1 MAAMRH
7 NRTRRR
13 GRSRFGFLLKVLCVL
28 TLLVALTVGA
38 TVFFRVEQVV
48 VSGNSR
54 YTQEDV
60 VAATGIQLGDNL
72 YRMNKYQINQ
82 EVRQA
87 LPYVNELNIVRKL
100 PNTVLITVTEWDAVA
115 QILPTAETVT
125 ELDKETGEEIP
136 VETAGEAW
144 LISVGGKL
152 LEKAPADSAAIEVSG
167 LTALIPRAGTPL
179 AVSQEEQ
186 PKLDGLLNLLS
197 ALESGSLLDRVTWV
211 RVEGTHIV
219 MDYAGRFEAKLP
231 LNGDFAYHLSVVE
244 TVIPQIDDKHGPQST
259 GSMDLTQK
267 DYQLVYSPD

>member
-28 TLLVALTVGA
+28 TVLVALTVGA

-72 YRMNKYQINQ
+72 YRMNKFQINQ

-100 PNTVLITVTEWDAVA
+100 PNTILITVTEWDAVA
-115 QILPTAETVT
+115 QILPTAEVIT
-125 ELDKETGEEIP
+125 EVDEETGEEIS

-152 LEKAPADSAAIEVSG
+152 LEKAPADSRAIEVSG

-186 PKLDGLLNLLS
+186 PKLDGLLGLLS
-197 ALESGSLLDRVTWV
+197 ALESGSLMDRVTWV

-231 LNGDFAYHLSVVE
+231 LNGDFPYHLSVVE

>member
-13 GRSRFGFLLKVLCVL
+13 GRGRFGFLLKVLCVL
-28 TLLVALTVGA
+28 TLLVALVVGA

-60 VAATGIQLGDNL
+60 VAATGIQMGDNL
-72 YRMNKYQINQ
+72 YHMNKFQINQ
-82 EVRQA
+82 EVRRA

-100 PNTVLITVTEWDAVA
+100 PNTILITVTEWDAVA
-115 QILPTAETVT
+115 QILPTGQSLTQTDE
-125 ELDKETGEEIP
+125 ETGEEIP
-136 VETAGEAW
+136 LETADEAW

-152 LEKAPADSAAIEVSG
+152 LEQAPADSTAIRVSG

-179 AVSQEEQ
+179 AVSLEEQ
-186 PKLDGLLNLLS
+186 PKLDGLLALLS
-197 ALESGSLLDRVTWV
+197 ALDSASLMDRVTWI
-211 RVEGTHIV
+211 RVENTRIV
-219 MDYAGRFEAKLP
+219 LDYSGRFEAKMP

-244 TVIPQIDDKHGPQST
+244 TVIPQIDAKHGAQST

-267 DYQLVYSPD
+267 DYQLVYSAD

>member
-28 TLLVALTVGA
+28 TVLVALTVGA

-72 YRMNKYQINQ
+72 YRMNKFQINQ

-100 PNTVLITVTEWDAVA
+100 PNTILITVTEWDAVA
-115 QILPTAETVT
+115 QILPTAEVIT
-125 ELDKETGEEIP
+125 EVDEETGEEIS

-144 LISVGGKL
+144 LISVGG
-152 LEKAPADSAAIEVSG
+152 
-167 LTALIPRAGTPL
+167 
-179 AVSQEEQ
+179 
-186 PKLDGLLNLLS
+186 
-197 ALESGSLLDRVTWV
+197 
-211 RVEGTHIV
+211 
-219 MDYAGRFEAKLP
+219 
-231 LNGDFAYHLSVVE
+231 
-244 TVIPQIDDKHGPQST
+244 
-259 GSMDLTQK
+259 
-267 DYQLVYSPD
+267 

>member
-7 NRTRRR
+7 NRSRRR

-28 TLLVALTVGA
+28 TVLVALTVGA

-60 VAATGIQLGDNL
+60 VAATGIRLGDNL
-72 YRMNKYQINQ
+72 YRMNKFQINQ

-100 PNTVLITVTEWDAVA
+100 PNTILITVTEWDAVA

-125 ELDKETGEEIP
+125 EVDKETGEEIP

-152 LEKAPADSAAIEVSG
+152 LEKAPADSPAIEVSG

-186 PKLDGLLNLLS
+186 PKLDGLLALLS
-197 ALESGSLLDRVTWV
+197 ALESGSLLDRVTWI

-231 LNGDFAYHLSVVE
+231 LNGDFSYHLSVVE
-244 TVIPQIDDKHGPQST
+244 TVIPQIDNKHGPQST

>member
-13 GRSRFGFLLKVLCVL
+13 GRGRFGFLLKVLCVL
-28 TLLVALTVGA
+28 TLLVALAVGA

-60 VAATGIQLGDNL
+60 VEATGIQMGDNL
-72 YRMNKYQINQ
+72 YHMNKFQINQ
-82 EVRQA
+82 EVRRA

-100 PNTVLITVTEWDAVA
+100 PNTILITVTEWDAVA
-115 QILPTAETVT
+115 QILPTEETVT
-125 ELDKETGEEIP
+125 ETDEKTGETLP

-152 LEKAPADSAAIEVSG
+152 LEKAPEDSAAIEVSG
-167 LTALIPRAGTPL
+167 LTALIPRAGTAL
-179 AVSQEEQ
+179 AVSREAQS
-186 PKLDGLLNLLS
+186 KLDGLLALLA
-197 ALESGSLLDRVTWV
+197 ALDSGSLMDRVTWI
-211 RVEGTHIV
+211 RVENTHIV
-219 MDYAGRFEAKLP
+219 MDHSGRFQVKMP
-231 LNGDFAYHLSVVE
+231 LNGDFGYHLSVVE

-267 DYQLVYSPD
+267 GYQLVYSPD

>member
-7 NRTRRR
+7 NRSRRR

-28 TLLVALTVGA
+28 TVLVALTVGA

-60 VAATGIQLGDNL
+60 VAATGIRLGDNL
-72 YRMNKYQINQ
+72 YRMNKFQINQ

-100 PNTVLITVTEWDAVA
+100 PNTILITVTEWDAVA

-125 ELDKETGEEIP
+125 EVDEETGEEIP

-152 LEKAPADSAAIEVSG
+152 LEKAPADSPAIEVSG

-186 PKLDGLLNLLS
+186 PKLDGLLALLS
-197 ALESGSLLDRVTWV
+197 ALESSSLLDRVTWI

-231 LNGDFAYHLSVVE
+231 LNGDFSYHLSVVE
-244 TVIPQIDDKHGPQST
+244 TVIPQIDNKHGPQST

>member
-28 TLLVALTVGA
+28 TLLVALTVGV

-60 VAATGIQLGDNL
+60 VAATGIQVGDNL
-72 YRMNKYQINQ
+72 YRMNKFQINQ
-82 EVRQA
+82 EVRRA
-87 LPYVNELNIVRKL
+87 LPYVNELNIMRKL
-100 PNTVLITVTEWDAVA
+100 PNTILITVTEWDAVA

-125 ELDKETGEEIP
+125 EVDEEPGEEIP

-152 LEKAPADSAAIEVSG
+152 LEKAPADSPAIEVSG

-186 PKLDGLLNLLS
+186 PKLDGLLALLS
-197 ALESGSLLDRVTWV
+197 ALESGSLMDRVTWI

-231 LNGDFAYHLSVVE
+231 LNEDFAYHLSVIE
-244 TVIPQIDDKHGPQST
+244 TVIPQIDNKHGPQST

-267 DYQLVYSPD
+267 DYQLVFSVD